1 MMTETLSGDEFL
13 AAAARGDSDA
23 IKAALAA
30 GANADTQDA
39 YGNTALMMAAARG
52 QREVCR
58 ALIEAGANTA
68 HKNKY
73 GLGPRNWA
81 DWDEDGAHIRAML
94 G

>member
-1 MMTETLSGDEFL
+1 MTDTLSGDEFL

-30 GANADTQDA
+30 GADADTHDA

-58 ALIEAGANTA
+58 ALIEAGANPA

-81 DWDEDGAHIRAML
+81 DWAEDGAPIRAML

>member
-1 MMTETLSGDEFL
+1 MTKTLSDDEFL

-23 IKAALAA
+23 IKEALAA
-30 GANADTQDA
+30 GADADMHDA

-58 ALIEAGANTA
+58 ALIEAGANTS

-73 GLGPRNWA
+73 GLGPKNWV
-81 DWDEDGAHIRAML
+81 DWAEDGKAIRAML
-94 G
+94 S

>member
-1 MMTETLSGDEFL
+1 MTNALSGDDFL
-13 AAAARGDSDA
+13 AAAARGDADA
-23 IKAALAA
+23 IKAALGA
-30 GANADTQDA
+30 GTDADTHDA

-52 QREVCR
+52 QRDVCR
-58 ALIEAGANTA
+58 ALVDAGANTN

-81 DWDEDGAHIRAML
+81 EWAEDGAPIRGVL